1 MMKKIVFQI
10 SMTALALALTGCAT
24 APQNCDVHAK
34 DASLLTKMGCTEE
47 YRKAPEA
54 AKQQLD
60 EEIAINE
67 SFRQV
72 YADLEI
78 ERAAVGKSLK
88 ERQQAEKKA
97 QASLNA
103 MLGKVKA
110 RQGSKAGVKQ
120 QIAEVEKQLQAQSA
134 LPVSTSPTVLKQRE
148 KERDALRSKVQQL
161 QLSLGY

>member
-1 MMKKIVFQI
+1 MKKTVFPI
-10 SMTALALALTGCAT
+10 TLIAFALGLAGCAT
-24 APQNCDVHAK
+24 APQNCNVHAK
-34 DASLLTKMGCTEE
+34 DESLLTKMACSDE
-47 YRKAPEA
+47 YRKAPEIA
-54 AKQQLD
+54 QQKLD

-67 SFRQV
+67 AFKQV
-72 YADLEI
+72 YADLQA

-88 ERQQAEKKA
+88 ERQQAEKQA

-110 RQGSKAGVKQ
+110 QKGSKAAVNQ
-120 QIAEVEKQLQAQSA
+120 QIADLEKQLQAQSA
-134 LPVSTSPTVLKQRE
+134 LPAPTSSSALKQRE